1 MLLQY
6 HTAAVCD
13 CVWLSLWTSPERK
26 LWYKWLFLFVAM
38 EISPCLF
45 VGVYVYVYVIIRKH
59 PCGCVCVCRMSS
71 QLRSVLGN
79 ALGQRVQSSVAASHH
94 AVWARADVRA
104 TRRRETTIILRTW
117 VRGRGGEK
125 EQQRDGKG
133 REKQDRLGQKDGER
147 ERAKGEESK
156 RGIQRDNNWTTG
168 WGTWSIPLNS
178 TALSTFKE
186 SFTIHSKWPG
196 ADKVSNTGVYQHMA
210 QDL

>member
-45 VGVYVYVYVIIRKH
+45 VGVYGYVYVTIRKH

-125 EQQRDGKG
+125 ATARWKRERETRQVRAKG
-133 REKQDRLGQKDGER
+133 RRER

-156 RGIQRDNNWTTG
+156 RGIQRDNNWTTD
-168 WGTWSIPLNS
+168 WGTWSIPLHS

-186 SFTIHSKWPG
+186 CFTIHSKWPG